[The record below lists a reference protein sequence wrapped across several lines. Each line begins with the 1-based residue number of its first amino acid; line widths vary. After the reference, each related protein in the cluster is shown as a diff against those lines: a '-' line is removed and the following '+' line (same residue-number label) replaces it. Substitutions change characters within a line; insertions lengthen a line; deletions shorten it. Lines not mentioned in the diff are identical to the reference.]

1 MPGEAFTKFPS
12 PLGEMGLSIGENWE
26 PMSWLQMF
34 PSPLGEMGLSIVER
48 VIDGLAFTMRVSVPS
63 RGNGVIDSTLA
74 RLMASFVQV
83 SVPSRG
89 NGVIDTAINAYNSQ
103 LFEFPSPLGEMGL
116 SIAVYL
122 ASLELVDAVLVS
134 VPARGNRVIDLPSL
148 R

>member
-1 MPGEAFTKFPS
+1 
-12 PLGEMGLSIGENWE
+12 MGLSIRPTTRKNARNIS
-26 PMSWLQMF
+26 PVSV
-34 PSPLGEMGLSIVER
+34 PSRGNG
-48 VIDGLAFTMRVSVPS
+48 VIDHARHQRRFRADDYQVSVPS

-116 SIAVYL
+116 SIHA
-122 ASLELVDAVLVS
+122 AGQDEQQPRIVS
-134 VPARGNRVIDLPSL
+134 VPSRGNRVIDKTLPKPSL
-148 R
+148 FLC